1 MTTMRKIAAV
11 VGTTGVGKSQLAVE
25 LCKALQGQV
34 INADAMQVYKGLD
47 IITNKMP
54 VHEREGIKHHLMDFL
69 EPEEEYQ
76 VTEFKRDA
84 TKHIEAIADEQQ
96 LPVVVGGTNY
106 YIQSL
111 IWSDMLIKSKSTRVS
126 DRQYLPELEEM
137 QTCELYDRLKQVD
150 PIMANKWHPADR
162 RKILRSLQIFYQE
175 GRPQSEIIKEQQ
187 EMNKSGLQPHFKSLI
202 FWLYADPAKLNP
214 RLDER
219 VDKMIDTGLF
229 DEIQDLR
236 KRVVEGAVKAPGKE
250 KEEYQRGVW
259 QAIGYKE
266 FDPYFSACEMQGK
279 NEAMELDLG
288 DIKEQCTQ
296 KMKMVTRRYARRQ
309 VQWIRNKLLPT
320 VWKSEDDVVV
330 YLLDAGDLDK
340 WDTEVRQKA
349 IEVAKAFQAGLPLP
363 DPTSL
368 GETAAKMLSKTEN
381 PMDTQTR
388 VLSWRKHVCP
398 VCRTP
403 EGDEVVV
410 NGDNE
415 WEQHKSSRRH
425 RKSAKFRRLE
435 ELGRGTFKN
444 KTKDLE

>member
-1 MTTMRKIAAV
+1 MTTMRKIATV
-11 VGTTGVGKSQLAVE
+11 IGTTGVGKSQLAVE

-34 INADAMQVYKGLD
+34 INADAIQVYKGLD

-54 VHEREGIKHHLMDFL
+54 MHERQGVKHHLMDFL

-76 VTEFKRDA
+76 VTEFKQDA
-84 TKHIEAIADEQQ
+84 TQHIEAITNEQQ

-111 IWSDMLIKSKSTRVS
+111 IWNDALIKGSPERVS
-126 DRQYLPELEEM
+126 SPQHLPELEQM
-137 QTCELYDRLKQVD
+137 QTPELYERLKQID

-162 RKILRSLQIFYQE
+162 RKIMRSLQIFYQE
-175 GRPQSEIIKEQQ
+175 GRLQSEIIKEQK
-187 EMNKSGLQPHFKSLI
+187 EMNKDGLKPRFKSLI

-236 KRVVEGAVKAPGKE
+236 KRVVEGAVKTPGQE
-250 KEEYQRGVW
+250 NEAYQRGVW

-266 FDPYFSACEMQGK
+266 FDPYFSAYEMQGK
-279 NEAMELDLG
+279 DENMDTDLG
-288 DIKEQCTQ
+288 NIKDQCTE
-296 KMKMVTRRYARRQ
+296 KMKMVTRRYAKRQ

-320 VWKSEDDVVV
+320 ISKSGNDVVV
-330 YLLDAGDLDK
+330 YLLDAGDLDN
-340 WDTEVRQKA
+340 WNTEVRDKA
-349 IEVAKAFQAGLPLP
+349 INVAKAFQNDLPLP
-363 DPTSL
+363 DPASF
-368 GETAAKMLSKTEN
+368 GETAAKMLSKSADGL
-381 PMDTQTR
+381 DTQTR
-388 VLSWRKHVCP
+388 VLSWKKHVCS

-403 EGDEVVV
+403 EGKEFVV

-415 WEQHKSSRRH
+415 WDQHKSSRRH
-425 RKSAKFRRLE
+425 RKSVKFRKIE
-435 ELGRGTFKN
+435 ELGRSVFKN
-444 KTKDLE
+444 KTKNIE